1 MINYKCNYCDKEYK
15 SHSARGLHYNLKHK
29 EQYEKDK
36 IENKLN
42 KEYKCH
48 KCNKTFSSR
57 QSKYN
62 HKKYC
67 EFIKEEN
74 NIINYKKIQ
83 NEIKELNNKL
93 DTVLNLYSINLKH

>member
-1 MINYKCNYCDKEYK
+1 MNNYKCNYCNKEYK

-42 KEYKCH
+42 KEYKCNNCY
-48 KCNKTFSSR
+48 KIFSSR

-62 HKKYC
+62 HKKHC
-67 EFIKEEN
+67 NIIKEEN
-74 NIINYKKIQ
+74 NIINYEKLQREINELKK
-83 NEIKELNNKL
+83 KL
-93 DTVLNLYSINLKH
+93 EMVLNLSSI